1 MREERTFHEMMQ
13 RYNQELLRMRQQA
26 RTAKDAPCE
35 QEPAPTHSSRK
46 EPEARIA
53 FPGKVVP
60 GPALECRQD
69 RLQDHSLTVG
79 SRGPVLLEDTLLH
92 ETLETFVHTKTI
104 ERAVHTKGY
113 GAFGHFQLYRS
124 MAEYTAADFLQDP
137 ARPIPTVT
145 RFSFAV
151 SNQGTP
157 DTARNV
163 RGFSTKFYL
172 QNGVFDLLCNHIPVF
187 LIRDG
192 MRFPEAIASLSP
204 SPVSNLPDG
213 KLFWNFMARSPQATH
228 FLTWLYSDA
237 GTVASFRTMRGYGVN
252 TYIWRNAAG
261 KRRYVKYHWIPAAGE
276 TCIDA
281 AEAGRLACENPNVA
295 GQDLWDTLARGGTV
309 EYELNV
315 QLMDPQTEHTLS
327 YDPLDDTKIWSEEQF
342 PLMPVGKLTLER
354 NPENYAAQVE
364 KLAFSPANLVD
375 GIEFSDDKMLQGR
388 SFIYWDA
395 QRRRLGPDFRSIP
408 VNHMENWKPADAFS
422 KTGLGESACGEQVR
436 TDLEKADDFTQAG
449 ERYRRLSEEERS
461 HLVENIAADLKHAA
475 QKDQICVLGYLQKAD
490 ETFCGQVQAAM
501 GQA

>member
-26 RTAKDAPCE
+26 HAAKEASFK
-35 QEPAPTHSSRK
+35 QEPAPARPAK
-46 EPEARIA
+46 EETEAKIA
-53 FPGKVVP
+53 FPGKVES
-60 GPALECRQD
+60 GHTQICRTNQPE
-69 RLQDHSLTVG
+69 DHSLTVG
-79 SRGPVLLEDTLLH
+79 PQGPVLLQDTLLH
-92 ETLETFVHTKTI
+92 ETLETFVHQKPI

-113 GAFGHFQLYRS
+113 GAFGHFQLYRC
-124 MAEYTAADFLQDP
+124 MAEYTTASFLQDP
-137 ARPIPTVT
+137 SRSIPTAT

-151 SNQGTP
+151 SNKGTP

-187 LIRDG
+187 LIRDA
-192 MRFPEAIASLSP
+192 MRFPQAIASLSP
-204 SPVSNLPDG
+204 SPINNLPDG
-213 KLFWNFMARSPQATH
+213 NLFWDFMARTPEATH

-281 AEAGRLACENPNVA
+281 AAANRLACENPNVA
-295 GQDLWDTLARGGTV
+295 GQDLWDTLAGGGTV

-315 QLMDPQTEHTLS
+315 QLMDPQMEHTLP
-327 YDPLDDTKIWSEEQF
+327 YDPLDDTKVWSEEQF

-354 NPENYAAQVE
+354 NPENYTSQVE

-375 GIEFSDDKMLQGR
+375 GIELSNDKMLQGR

-408 VNHMENWKPADAFS
+408 VNRMEHWKPADAFS

-436 TDLEKADDFTQAG
+436 TDIEKGDDFTQAG
-449 ERYRRLSEEERS
+449 ERYRCLSEEARS
-461 HLVENIAADLKHAA
+461 HLVENIAADLKNAS
-475 QKDQICVLGYLQKAD
+475 QKDQTCVLGYLQKAD
-490 ETFCGQVQAAM
+490 ETFCEQVKSAMRQA
-501 GQA
+501 